1 MTEDTSRPQNNSDPT
16 SLTTTSGASAG
27 AGGDAPEQ
35 LELLERYAKAI
46 GKPLLKSESDLD
58 PSLQLVAQMVPWCV
72 NAKNIVVMTGGLIL
86 TSNPASRNVQN
97 CKTMMESLN
106 IPPKEVLPATQ
117 SLIGMLLQSSI
128 KEEGE
133 GAVGEV
139 ATDQQHRLRIL
150 VQEALDANASDI
162 HLEVRESGTKI
173 RFRKSGELFPH
184 ANWSY
189 KAGKEIASVAF
200 NKETDQ
206 ATAHFN
212 PMVPQDASMPLEIRG
227 SYIRLRL
234 ASLPAHN
241 GFDVVMRILS
251 TGGTGIPTLA
261 QLGYT
266 KEQIFIIARAVK
278 RPHGAVLVAGP
289 TGSGKTTTL
298 ASCLDLIESQRK
310 MYTIEDPIEKLIP
323 KATQV
328 PANVEKE
335 DRNFAAM
342 GRASLRMDPDV
353 LVLGETRDEDTAAVL
368 VRAAITGHLVF
379 TTIHTNSAPAIVTRL
394 ADMKIPRGLLADPNL
409 LVCLIFQRLA
419 SKLCQTCALPIL
431 QDTKPEYQDL
441 MTRWTGLFK
450 GDWKRVKVRGKGCEK
465 CHQTGLSGR
474 TVVAEV
480 IWVDQP
486 GREYIQKVDTLGW
499 ITYLKSQGWTDYL
512 DNSMRIVSEGLCDPI
527 DIEKIV
533 GEQSAVFAEDKF
545 NYGKV

>member
-150 VQEALDANASDI
+150 VQEALDASASDI

-419 SKLCQTCALPIL
+419 SKLCQT
-431 QDTKPEYQDL
+431 
-441 MTRWTGLFK
+441 
-450 GDWKRVKVRGKGCEK
+450 
-465 CHQTGLSGR
+465 
-474 TVVAEV
+474 
-480 IWVDQP
+480 
-486 GREYIQKVDTLGW
+486 
-499 ITYLKSQGWTDYL
+499 
-512 DNSMRIVSEGLCDPI
+512 
-527 DIEKIV
+527 
-533 GEQSAVFAEDKF
+533 
-545 NYGKV
+545 